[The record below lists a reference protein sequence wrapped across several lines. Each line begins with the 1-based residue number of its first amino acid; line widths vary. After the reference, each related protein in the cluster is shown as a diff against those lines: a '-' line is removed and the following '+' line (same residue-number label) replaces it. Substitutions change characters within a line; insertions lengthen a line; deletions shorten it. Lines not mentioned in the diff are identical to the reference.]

1 MPETSSPAVRVPLRV
16 SAAGKAAAEV
26 GRAAARLQ
34 HQVEQ
39 ALRPYD
45 LTTTQYN
52 VLRILNGARPDGLCG
67 TDIGDRLISRVPD
80 MTRLLDRMAAAGLIE
95 RERDPL
101 NRRFVTAHLTAA
113 GEAKLVETT
122 PVVEAVNRQQ
132 FRLLSAE
139 QIATCLSLMGL
150 IALPADDG
158 TDSA

>member
-1 MPETSSPAVRVPLRV
+1 MPGTTSPAARVPIRV

-39 ALRPYD
+39 ALKPYD
-45 LTTTQYN
+45 LTATQYN

-67 TDIGDRLISRVPD
+67 TDIGGRLISRVPD
-80 MTRLLDRMAAAGLIE
+80 VTRLLDRMAGAGLIE
-95 RERDPL
+95 RERDPQ

-113 GEAKLVETT
+113 EEAKLIETT
-122 PVVEAVNRQQ
+122 PVVEALNREQ
-132 FRLLSAE
+132 FRRLSAE
-139 QIATCLSLMGL
+139 QIATCLSLMSL
-150 IALPADDG
+150 IVATGSDQ

>member
-1 MPETSSPAVRVPLRV
+1 MPETSSPTARVALRV

-39 ALRPYD
+39 ALKPYD
-45 LTTTQYN
+45 LTATQYN

-80 MTRLLDRMAAAGLIE
+80 MTRLLDRMAEAGLIE
-95 RERDPL
+95 RERDPR
-101 NRRFVTAHLTAA
+101 NRRFVTAYLTPA

-122 PVVEAVNRQQ
+122 PVVEALNRKQ
-132 FRLLSAE
+132 FRRLSAE
-139 QIATCLSLMGL
+139 QIAACGALMGL
-150 IALPADDG
+150 IASQADE
-158 TDSA
+158 

>member
-1 MPETSSPAVRVPLRV
+1 MPEESRPAARIPIRVSPAGR
-16 SAAGKAAAEV
+16 AAAEV

-39 ALRPYD
+39 ALKPYD
-45 LTTTQYN
+45 LTATQYN
-52 VLRILNGARPDGLCG
+52 VLRILNGARPNGLCG
-67 TDIGDRLISRVPD
+67 TDIGNRLISRVPD
-80 MTRLLDRMAAAGLIE
+80 MTRLLDRMAEAGLIE
-95 RERDPL
+95 RERDPR

-122 PVVEAVNRQQ
+122 PVVEALNREQ
-132 FRLLSAE
+132 FRRLSAE

-150 IALPADDG
+150 IAAPADDQ